1 MGWSKVMN
9 FLEKN
14 KYVTS
19 TSIILIIVLL
29 FLLVSQIITKN
40 TVIPCVMI
48 NFVVLIYV
56 YSIDDKKKK
65 YKVLKIEDNYKSF
78 IYMYS
83 VSLFIIFLA
92 FISYIRG
99 VSDFLIESYM
109 IYFLVVTFLINNED
123 LSYNQEEILYKST
136 IYSIKDVKELK
147 ITKFF
152 FTKRL
157 IIEYID
163 GNKKYIYNNNFKV
176 LNYIKEFIENGVE
189 NDGSS
194 GKI

>member
-1 MGWSKVMN
+1 MN
-9 FLEKN
+9 FFEKN
-14 KYVTS
+14 KYVVS
-19 TSIILIIVLL
+19 TSIILIVILL

-40 TVIPCVMI
+40 VAIPCVMI
-48 NFVVLIYV
+48 TFVVLVYV
-56 YSIDDKKKK
+56 FSIEDKKKK
-65 YKVLKIEDNYKSF
+65 YTSLKIEDNFKSF
-78 IYMYS
+78 IYLYS

-99 VSDFLIESYM
+99 VSDFLLESYM
-109 IYFLVVTFLINNED
+109 IYFVVVTFLINNED
-123 LSYNQEEILYKST
+123 LSYDQIEILYKST
-136 IYSIKDVKELK
+136 VYSLKDIKELK

-157 IIEYID
+157 IIEYIN

-189 NDGSS
+189 KDGSG
-194 GKI
+194 GKV

>member
-29 FLLVSQIITKN
+29 FLLISQIITKN

-123 LSYNQEEILYKST
+123 LSYNQDEILYKST

>member
-1 MGWSKVMN
+1 MN

-29 FLLVSQIITKN
+29 FLLITQIITKN

-83 VSLFIIFLA
+83 VSLFIIF
-92 FISYIRG
+92 F
-99 VSDFLIESYM
+99 
-109 IYFLVVTFLINNED
+109 
-123 LSYNQEEILYKST
+123 
-136 IYSIKDVKELK
+136 YSMQRPV
-147 ITKFF
+147 
-152 FTKRL
+152 
-157 IIEYID
+157 
-163 GNKKYIYNNNFKV
+163 
-176 LNYIKEFIENGVE
+176 
-189 NDGSS
+189 
-194 GKI
+194 

>member
-1 MGWSKVMN
+1 MN

-29 FLLVSQIITKN
+29 FLLISQIITKN
-40 TVIPCVMI
+40 VVIPCVMI
-48 NFVVLIYV
+48 TFIVLIYV
-56 YSIDDKKKK
+56 YNIEDKKKK
-65 YKVLKIEDNYKSF
+65 YKSVKIEDNYKSF
-78 IYMYS
+78 IYLYS

-123 LSYNQEEILYKST
+123 LSYNQDEILYKST
-136 IYSIKDVKELK
+136 VYSIKDVKELK

-157 IIEYID
+157 IIEYIN
-163 GNKKYIYNNNFKV
+163 GNKKYIYNDNFRV

-194 GKI
+194 RKI

>member
-1 MGWSKVMN
+1 MN

-29 FLLVSQIITKN
+29 FLLISQIITKN

-109 IYFLVVTFLINNED
+109 IYFLVVTILINNED
-123 LSYNQEEILYKST
+123 LSYNQDEILYKTT

>member
-1 MGWSKVMN
+1 MN

-14 KYVTS
+14 KYVVS
-19 TSIILIIVLL
+19 TSVILIVILL

-123 LSYNQEEILYKST
+123 LSYNQDEILYKST
-136 IYSIKDVKELK
+136 IYSIKDIKELK

>member
-136 IYSIKDVKELK
+136 IYSIKDVKKLK